1 MKSKRLWTALMYTFG
16 AIGAIVGAAVFVSG
30 FLMLAGA
37 LGPSPDASFTEL
49 LSWTAEYIRVAV
61 MATMAALLF
70 GGVALGASPIADR
83 TSPSHR

>member
-1 MKSKRLWTALMYTFG
+1 MKSKRMWTALTYTFG
-16 AIGAIVGAAVFVSG
+16 AIGTIVVVAVFASG
-30 FLMLAGA
+30 FLTLAGA
-37 LGPSPDASFTEL
+37 LGPSADAGFAES

-70 GGVALGASPIADR
+70 GGVALGASLIVDR